1 MRIHAPLAASTLA
14 LAIGMVLAPMAFA
27 ADAPAPDASP
37 VSFSAASSSASNP
50 SPRVD
55 SDWTQA
61 GPYARSYNWYIV
73 PSIGW
78 VSPDSKR
85 KTKDSGQAGLSVGR
99 WVSPNTS
106 FELESA
112 VNNADFKDS
121 SGRGGKEWET
131 TSLGVT
137 GRHYWGEEGDRT
149 RVYGLVGVGA
159 VHHSAISNHTGWSP
173 SAKAGLGVQYAFND
187 RVGVRGEVAYRY
199 DRDDVSSKYIP
210 DLDRRNHYGDTMVS
224 LGLVLGLGHRERAI
238 PPPPQGI
245 IDEVPPP
252 ADCSTLDDDRDGV
265 SNCDDRCPGTPAGTM
280 VGPDGCPQKVVI
292 DLRGVNF
299 KFDRPRPGET
309 DIASTLQEPTSD
321 SRSILDQAVDTLQ
334 RYPSVHV
341 EVDGYTDAIGSDQ
354 YNQGLSERRA
364 KIVNQ
369 YLLDHGVSA
378 DRLDPPKGFGETH
391 PIDTNATKEGRAR
404 NRRVEFGVQGQ
415 EGQSGSA
422 PSATSSD
429 AAAAPADTAG
439 TRDDPSSVPASQ

>member
-1 MRIHAPLAASTLA
+1 MRIPVTLAASSLA
-14 LAIGMVLAPMAFA
+14 LAIGMALAPVAFA
-27 ADAPAPDASP
+27 ADTPAPDASP
-37 VSFSAASSSASNP
+37 ASSSSASSP
-50 SPRVD
+50 SPRMD

-73 PSIGW
+73 PSVGW

-85 KTKDSGQAGLSVGR
+85 KTKDSGQVGLSVGR

-106 FELESA
+106 FELEGA
-112 VNNADFKDS
+112 VNNADFKDR

-149 RVYGLVGVGA
+149 RVYGLVGLGA
-159 VHHSAISNHTGWSP
+159 VHHSAISSHTGWSP

-224 LGLVLGLGHRERAI
+224 LGLVLGLGHRERPI
-238 PPPPQGI
+238 QPPMGI
-245 IDEVPPP
+245 IEQVPPP
-252 ADCSTLDDDRDGV
+252 ADCSTQDDDRDGV

-309 DIASTLQEPTSD
+309 DIAATLQEPASD

-334 RYPSVHV
+334 RYPSIHV
-341 EVDGYTDAIGSDQ
+341 EVDGYTDSVGSDQ

-378 DRLDPPKGFGETH
+378 DRLDPPKGFGETR
-391 PIDTNATKEGRAR
+391 PIDTNETKEGRAR
-404 NRRVEFGVQGQ
+404 NRRVEFGIQGQ
-415 EGQSGSA
+415 EGQPDSA
-422 PSATSSD
+422 PSAD
-429 AAAAPADTAG
+429 KAV